1 MKTIRKLTVVLTAI
15 LIIALAAVTASAADS
30 HVTSVD
36 INKSSVSMKAGT
48 KTGLR
53 ISYSYQGEKPDTD
66 DIHWQSSDTSVA
78 TVSNG
83 TIIARKEGTA
93 TVTVEFEGE
102 TDDCTVNVIA
112 QKPVIV
118 NTAQAYKQLNSYRSQ
133 YNKHV
138 KSSSQKIGSLRR
150 DKKLEKIAL
159 IRAKEMAETGK
170 FSHTRPNGQRGITLI
185 KGNKAKGE
193 NIAKGQKT
201 CEQVSAAWYES
212 PGHRANMLRKNFKK
226 VGIAGYTCNGTTY
239 WAQIYSS

>member
-36 INKSSVSMKAGT
+36 INKDSVSMKAGA

-53 ISYSYQGEKPDTD
+53 ISYGYQGEKPDTN
-66 DIHWQSSDTSVA
+66 DIHWSSSNDAVV

-83 TIIARKEGTA
+83 TVTAKTAGTA
-93 TVTVEFEGE
+93 EVTVEFEGE
-102 TDDCTVNVIA
+102 TDSCTISVSA
-112 QKPVIV
+112 QKPAVV
-118 NTAQAYKQLNSYRSQ
+118 NTSQAYRQLNNYRSQ
-133 YNKHV
+133 YNQHV
-138 KSSSQKIGSLRR
+138 KKNSQKLGTLKR
-150 DKKLEKIAL
+150 DKNLEKIAL

-170 FSHTRPNGQRGITLI
+170 FSHTRPNGRRGITLV

-193 NIAKGQKT
+193 NIARGQET
-201 CEQVSAAWYES
+201 CAQVSEAWYAS
-212 PGHRANMLRKNFKK
+212 TGHRANMLRKNFRK
-226 VGIAGYTCNGTTY
+226 VGIAGYTYNGTTY

>member
-1 MKTIRKLTVVLTAI
+1 MKTIRSLTVVLTAI
-15 LIIALAAVTASAADS
+15 MIIALAVVTASAADS

-36 INKSSVSMKAGT
+36 IDKTSVSMKAGA

-66 DIHWQSSDTSVA
+66 DIHWKSSNTAVA

-83 TIIARKEGTA
+83 TITAKKAGTA

-102 TDDCTVNVIA
+102 TDDCTINVSA
-112 QKPVIV
+112 DDPVIV
-118 NTAQAYKQLNSYRSQ
+118 NTAQAYKQLNSYRLR

-138 KSSSQKIGSLRR
+138 DKDSRKLGTLRR
-150 DKKLEKIAL
+150 DRKLEKIAL

-201 CEQVSAAWYES
+201 CEQVSAAWYAS
-212 PGHRANMLRKNFKK
+212 TGHRANMLRKNFKK